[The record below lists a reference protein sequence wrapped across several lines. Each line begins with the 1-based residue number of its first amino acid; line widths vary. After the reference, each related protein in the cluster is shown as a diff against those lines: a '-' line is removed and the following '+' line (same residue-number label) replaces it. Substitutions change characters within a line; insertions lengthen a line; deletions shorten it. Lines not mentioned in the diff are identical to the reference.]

1 MNVMTKNRH
10 WVASVGV
17 AALFASLAL
26 TACSPKHDEPTA
38 TPASANT
45 PATVAVVQEAEPK
58 CTNEPRTDENDK
70 RPRCGGQGNPL
81 VVAKKSGYRIDISG
95 VGTRTDGSA
104 CVVKPSIVC
113 DIDKPFSNEFCGGTL
128 THTPTSDKGGTFE
141 MHVSGNG
148 GSFTQSGSYTLG
160 GPAEKITATY
170 ASTKLCAHA
179 GGRTICLPPR
189 TISATWT
196 KVDDCEAAQ

>member
-1 MNVMTKNRH
+1 MNATTKHHH
-10 WVASVGV
+10 WMASTAASIAF
-17 AALFASLAL
+17 AALALA
-26 TACSPKHDEPTA
+26 ACSSKHEEPA
-38 TPASANT
+38 AAPASASA
-45 PATVAVVQEAEPK
+45 PATVVVAQREEPK
-58 CTNEPRTDENDK
+58 CTDEPRTDVNDK
-70 RPRCGGQGNPL
+70 RPRCGGMGNPP
-81 VVAKKSGYRIDISG
+81 VVAKKSGYRIDIAG

-104 CVVKPSIVC
+104 CTVKPSIVC
-113 DIDKPFSNEFCGGTL
+113 DVDKPFSSEFCGGTL
-128 THTPTSDKGGTFE
+128 THTPTSDKSGTFE

-170 ASTKLCAHA
+170 ASTKLCAQA

-196 KVDDCEAAQ
+196 RVDDCGAAQ

>member
-1 MNVMTKNRH
+1 MNVTAKHRRGI
-10 WVASVGV
+10 ASAGASIAF
-17 AALFASLAL
+17 AALAL
-26 TACSPKHDEPTA
+26 VACSPKHEEPTA
-38 TPASANT
+38 APASSSV
-45 PATVAVVQEAEPK
+45 PATVATVREEEPK
-58 CTNEPRTDENDK
+58 CSDEPRTDENDK

>member
-1 MNVMTKNRH
+1 MNVMTKNRY
-10 WVASVGV
+10 WAASVGV

-70 RPRCGGQGNPL
+70 RPRCGGPGNPL

-95 VGTRTDGSA
+95 VGTNAGGGA
-104 CVVKPSIVC
+104 CQVKPITTC
-113 DIDKPFSNEFCGGTL
+113 DITKPFAGEFCGGTL
-128 THTPTSDKGGTFE
+128 THTPSGDKGGTFE
-141 MHVSGNG
+141 LRVAGGG
-148 GSFTQSGSYTLG
+148 GSFTQSGSYALS
-160 GPAEKITATY
+160 GPEERMTATY
-170 ASTKLCAHA
+170 ASTKLCAQA

>member
-1 MNVMTKNRH
+1 MHAPFRTCLPLALLALAACSSKTDRPP
-10 WVASVGV
+10 VAS
-17 AALFASLAL
+17 AAG
-26 TACSPKHDEPTA
+26 
-38 TPASANT
+38 SA

-70 RPRCGGQGNPL
+70 RPRCGGPGNPL
-81 VVAKKSGYRIDISG
+81 VVAKRSGYRIDIAG

-113 DIDKPFSNEFCGGTL
+113 DITKPFAGEFCGGTL
-128 THTPTSDKGGTFE
+128 THTPSGDKDGTFE
-141 MHVSGNG
+141 LRVAGGG
-148 GSFTQSGSYTLG
+148 GSFTQSGSYALS
-160 GPAEKITATY
+160 GPEERMTATY
-170 ASTKLCAHA
+170 ASTKLCAQA